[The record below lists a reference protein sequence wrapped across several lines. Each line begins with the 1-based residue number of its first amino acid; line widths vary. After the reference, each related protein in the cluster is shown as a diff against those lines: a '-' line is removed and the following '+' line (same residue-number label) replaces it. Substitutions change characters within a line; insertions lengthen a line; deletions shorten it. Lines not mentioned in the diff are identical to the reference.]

1 MSAVWLDGA
10 LVDDARAV
18 LPVTDHAATLGD
30 GVFETLA
37 VVAGR
42 PFALTRHV
50 ARLAA
55 SAAAVGLP
63 APDDDVVRG
72 AVAAVLRAAPG
83 TGRVRVTWTAGDG
96 PAGAARGPGPGRLL
110 VVGSPPAAGGPVR
123 AWRAPWARNERS
135 PLAGVKSTSYQENVV
150 ALAAARRHG
159 ADEALLAD
167 TRGRLS
173 EGATSNVL
181 VADADGFLT
190 PTLGTGCLPG
200 VTRAL
205 LLEWS
210 DALPA
215 PVREADVALDALDG
229 RALAVTSAVRGVA
242 PVVVLDGVPVLPDE
256 RLESLVAAFV
266 ARRADEPD
274 P

>member
-1 MSAVWLDGA
+1 MSVVWLDGA
-10 LVDDARAV
+10 LVDDVRAV
-18 LPVTDHAATLGD
+18 LPVADHVTTLGD

-37 VVAGR
+37 VVDGR
-42 PFALTRHV
+42 PFAVTRHV

-55 SAAAVGLP
+55 SAAAVGLA

-72 AVAAVLRAAPG
+72 ALAAVLRAAPG
-83 TGRVRVTWTAGDG
+83 CGRLRVTWTAGDG

-110 VVGSPPAAGGPVR
+110 VVGSPPAPSGPVR
-123 AWRAPWARNERS
+123 AWRAPWVRNERS
-135 PLAGVKSTSYQENVV
+135 PLVGVKSTSYQENVV
-150 ALAAARRHG
+150 ALAAARRRG

-167 TRGRLS
+167 STGRLS

-181 VADADGFLT
+181 VAADDALLT
-190 PTLGTGCLPG
+190 PSLATGCLPG

-210 DALPA
+210 ASLPVA
-215 PVREADVALDALDG
+215 VREGDVALADLDG
-229 RALAVTSAVRGVA
+229 RPLAVTSALRGVA
-242 PVVVLDGVPVLPDE
+242 PVVALDGVPLAPDP
-256 RLESLVAAFV
+256 RLACLAAAFA